1 MAFSGNRA
9 GPGLMGA
16 VLHAAAVFLLLA
28 SAGGAIAAERTVTLE
43 EARRLAIANHERVAI
58 AGEGVAQARAD
69 LNRATS
75 RILPNV
81 TVEGSYTRYTEEKG
95 TDSFIIQP
103 RESTSAELRITQP
116 LYSGGR
122 EWATRRQARL
132 QIQSRTEG
140 FTGAKEDIV
149 REASYRY
156 YGVLKAEKDVE
167 IKSAALRRA
176 EERLEVA
183 EARLRVGDVTR
194 SAVLRAEA
202 ERAGAEAELIRSRN
216 GLENAMALLR
226 RVTGLEGEAFSVIEP
241 EPVPT
246 EERSAAALVE
256 TALGERT
263 DYSQR
268 RLEERAAGEGITIA
282 RAGFKPSLRLEGL
295 FLWRDQEPAT
305 TFFQEESAS
314 ATIRL
319 TYPIFEGFLRRAELS
334 DARSRLREAELRRLG
349 LRRDI
354 EVQIT
359 EAINNISAIEALTE
373 SFRRQLAFAE
383 EDYKMVFEQFR
394 FGVATTLDV
403 IDSENT
409 LVTAQSSLANAVYDL
424 ELAKMDLR
432 YLTGTLVDERA
443 Q

>member
-1 MAFSGNRA
+1 MAFSGKPVCQGRLCA
-9 GPGLMGA
+9 ALF
-16 VLHAAAVFLLLA
+16 AAAVFFLA
-28 SAGGAIAAERTVTLE
+28 PAGGAEAEERTLTLE
-43 EARRLAIANHERVAI
+43 EARRLAIENHERVAI

-69 LNRATS
+69 LRKATS
-75 RILPNV
+75 RILPNI
-81 TVEGSYTRYTEEKG
+81 TAEGSYTRYTEEKG

-103 RESTSAELRITQP
+103 RESTSAELRLSQP

-132 QIQSRTEG
+132 QIRSRTEG
-140 FTGAKEDIV
+140 LEAAREDVV
-149 REASYRY
+149 RETSYRY
-156 YGVLKAEKDVE
+156 YGVLKAGRDVE

-226 RVTGLEGEAFSVIEP
+226 RATGLEGEAFMVTEP
-241 EPVPT
+241 ERIPAD
-246 EERSAAALVE
+246 ERSAAALVE
-256 TALGERT
+256 AALGERT
-263 DYSQR
+263 DYVQML
-268 RLEERAAGEGITIA
+268 LEEKAAGEGITIA

-295 FLWRDQEPAT
+295 LLWREQEPAT

-314 ATIRL
+314 ATLRL
-319 TYPIFEGFLRRAELS
+319 TYPLFEGFLRRAELS
-334 DARSRLREAELRRLG
+334 EARSRLREAELRRLG

-359 EAINNISAIEALTE
+359 EALNNIGAIEALTE

-394 FGVATTLDV
+394 FGVAATLDV

-409 LVTAQSSLANAVYDL
+409 LVSAQSALANAIYDL
-424 ELAKMDLR
+424 ELAKIDLM
-432 YLTGTLVDERA
+432 YLTGSLVDGRA
-443 Q
+443 R

>member
-1 MAFSGNRA
+1 MALSVKPA
-9 GPGLMGA
+9 GPGRLYA
-16 VLHAAAVFLLLA
+16 ALLAAAFFSLVPLA
-28 SAGGAIAAERTVTLE
+28 PAHAEERTLTLD
-43 EARRLAIANHERVAI
+43 EARRLAIENHERVAI

-69 LNRATS
+69 LRKATS

-81 TVEGSYTRYTEEKG
+81 TAEGSYTRYTEEKG

-103 RESTSAELRITQP
+103 REGTSAELRLTQP

-132 QIQSRTEG
+132 QIQSRVEG
-140 FTGAKEDIV
+140 VEGASEDIV
-149 REASYRY
+149 RETSYHY

-216 GLENAMALLR
+216 GLLNATALLR
-226 RVTGLEGEAFSVIEP
+226 RVTGLEGVSLKVVEP
-241 EPVPT
+241 PRLPA
-246 EERSAAALVE
+246 EERSASALVE
-256 TALGERT
+256 TALGERA

-268 RLEERAAGEGITIA
+268 LLEERAAGEGITIA

-295 FLWRDQEPAT
+295 LLWREQEPAT
-305 TFFQEESAS
+305 TFFQEDSAS
-314 ATIRL
+314 ATLRL
-319 TYPIFEGFLRRAELS
+319 TYPLFEGFLRKAELS
-334 DARSRLREAELRRLG
+334 EARSRLREAELRRLG

-359 EAINNISAIEALTE
+359 EALNNIKAIEALTE

-394 FGVATTLDV
+394 YGVATTLDV

-424 ELAKMDLR
+424 ELAKMDLK
-432 YLTGTLVDERA
+432 YLTGTLIEGAAR
-443 Q
+443 

>member
-1 MAFSGNRA
+1 MALSVKPA
-9 GPGLMGA
+9 GPGRLY
-16 VLHAAAVFLLLA
+16 AALLTAVFFFLVSLA
-28 SAGGAIAAERTVTLE
+28 PANAEERTLTLD
-43 EARRLAIANHERVAI
+43 EARRLAIENHERVAI

-69 LNRATS
+69 LRKATS

-81 TVEGSYTRYTEEKG
+81 TAEGSYTRYTEEKG

-103 RESTSAELRITQP
+103 RESTSAELRLTQP

-132 QIQSRTEG
+132 QIQSRVEG
-140 FTGAKEDIV
+140 VEGASEDIV
-149 REASYRY
+149 RETSYHY

-216 GLENAMALLR
+216 GLLNATALLR
-226 RVTGLEGEAFSVIEP
+226 RVTGLEGVSLKVVEP
-241 EPVPT
+241 PRLPA
-246 EERSAAALVE
+246 EERSASALVE
-256 TALGERT
+256 TALGERA

-268 RLEERAAGEGITIA
+268 LLEERAAGEGITIA

-295 FLWRDQEPAT
+295 LLWREQEPAT
-305 TFFQEESAS
+305 TFFQEDSAS
-314 ATIRL
+314 ATLRL
-319 TYPIFEGFLRRAELS
+319 TYPLFEGFLRKAELS
-334 DARSRLREAELRRLG
+334 EARSRLREAELRRLG

-359 EAINNISAIEALTE
+359 EALNNIKAIEALTE

-424 ELAKMDLR
+424 ELAKMDLK
-432 YLTGTLVDERA
+432 YLTGTLIEGAAR
-443 Q
+443 

>member
-1 MAFSGNRA
+1 M
-9 GPGLMGA
+9 
-16 VLHAAAVFLLLA
+16 
-28 SAGGAIAAERTVTLE
+28 TLE
-43 EARRLAIANHERVAI
+43 EARRLAIENHERVGI
-58 AGEGVAQARAD
+58 AGEGVEQARAD
-69 LNRATS
+69 LRKATS
-75 RILPNV
+75 RILPNI
-81 TVEGSYTRYTEEKG
+81 TAEGSYTRYTEEKG

-103 RESTSAELRITQP
+103 RESTSAELRLTQP

-132 QIQSRTEG
+132 QIRSRVEG
-140 FTGAKEDIV
+140 VEGAREDIA
-149 REASYRY
+149 RETSYHY

-183 EARLRVGDVTR
+183 KARLRVGDVTR

-216 GLENAMALLR
+216 GLLNAMALLK
-226 RVTGLEGEAFSVIEP
+226 RVTGLEGVSLKVVEP
-241 EPVPT
+241 ERLPA
-246 EERSAAALVE
+246 EERSASALVDI
-256 TALGERT
+256 ALSERT

-268 RLEERAAGEGITIA
+268 LLEERAAGEGITIA

-295 FLWRDQEPAT
+295 LLWREQEPAT
-305 TFFQEESAS
+305 TFFQEDSAS
-314 ATIRL
+314 ATLRL
-319 TYPIFEGFLRRAELS
+319 TYPLFEGFLRKAELS
-334 DARSRLREAELRRLG
+334 EARSRLREAELRRLG

-354 EVQIT
+354 EVQIA
-359 EAINNISAIEALTE
+359 ESLNNIKAIEALTE

-424 ELAKMDLR
+424 ELAKTDLQ
-432 YLTGTLVDERA
+432 YLTGTLVGERH
-443 Q
+443 